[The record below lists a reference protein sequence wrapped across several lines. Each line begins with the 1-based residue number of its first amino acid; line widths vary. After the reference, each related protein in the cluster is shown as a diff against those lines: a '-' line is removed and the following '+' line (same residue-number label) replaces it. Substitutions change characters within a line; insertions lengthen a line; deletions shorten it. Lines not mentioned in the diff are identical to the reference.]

1 MPLSYFQCSE
11 CGQCFEPDEVTYNCL
26 TCGGNL
32 DTHFTFEENP
42 DEINQT
48 DILESREPS
57 IWRYAPLLAAP
68 DPGFFHTPLHQVG
81 WTPVYQPESLRKS
94 LGLRELWIKDES
106 RNPSA
111 SFKDRASALVIARA
125 IEADIQAIIAAST
138 GNAGAAMACMAASVG
153 KQAVIIAPRSAP
165 PAKVAQLLTF
175 GARVVLVDGTY
186 DQAFDLSIE
195 ASRELG
201 WYNRNTGY
209 NPYTVEGKKSAGL
222 EIWEQVLHPRAK
234 GSQNLTIFIPVGD
247 GNILSGV
254 AKGFV
259 DLLALGWIEKLP
271 KIVGV
276 QAEGSAAI
284 YNAFT
289 AGKNEI
295 NPVRAKTVADSISVD
310 LPRDGLR
317 ALMRVRQSGGY
328 FVTVSDQEILQAI
341 PTLGKA
347 GLFVEPAAAA
357 AFAGLQSALKLGLHQ
372 PDEPALVLC
381 TGSGLKDVNAAMRAV
396 EPAPIIEPTLRKLK
410 EALHV

>member
-11 CGQCFEPDEVTYNCL
+11 CGQYFAPDEVTYNCL

-32 DTHFTFEENP
+32 DTHFSFEENP
-42 DEINQT
+42 VEIDQSA
-48 DILESREPS
+48 ILRSKESS

-68 DPGFFHTPLHQVG
+68 DPGFNQTPLHQVG
-81 WTPVYQPESLRKS
+81 WTPVYRPESLQKS
-94 LGLRELWIKDES
+94 LGMRELWIKDES

-125 IEADIQAIIAAST
+125 IEADIETIIAAST

-153 KQAVIIAPRSAP
+153 KKAVIIAPRSAP

-175 GARVVLVDGTY
+175 GAKVVLVDGTY

-195 ASRELG
+195 ASDELG

-209 NPYTVEGKKSAGL
+209 NPYTVEGKKTAGL
-222 EIWEQVLHPRAK
+222 EIWEQVLLNRDQFD
-234 GSQNLTIFIPVGD
+234 QNMTVFIPVGD

-254 AKGFV
+254 AKGFA
-259 DLLALGWIEKLP
+259 DLLALGWIERLP
-271 KIVGV
+271 RLVGV

-284 YNAFT
+284 FNAFT
-289 AGKNEI
+289 AGKDVIE
-295 NPVRAKTVADSISVD
+295 PFSAKTVADSISVD

-317 ALMRVRQSGGY
+317 ALKRVRQSGGY
-328 FVTVSDQEILQAI
+328 FLTVSDQEILQAI
-341 PTLGKA
+341 PTLGSA

-357 AFAGLQSALKLGLHQ
+357 AYAGLQAAIRQGLHH

-381 TGSGLKDVNAAMRAV
+381 TGSGLKDVNAVMRAV
-396 EPAPIIEPTLRKLK
+396 VPAPIIEPTLKQLK

>member
-11 CGQCFEPDEVTYNCL
+11 CGQCFEPDQVTYNCL

-32 DTHFTFEENP
+32 DAHFSFEENP
-42 DEINQT
+42 AEINQNAVLQS
-48 DILESREPS
+48 DKPS

-68 DPGFFHTPLHQVG
+68 DPGFGHTPLHQVG
-81 WTPVYQPESLRKS
+81 WTPVYQPESLRNS
-94 LGLRELWIKDES
+94 LGMRELWIKDES

-111 SFKDRASALVIARA
+111 SFKDRASALVVARA
-125 IEADIQAIIAAST
+125 IEADIQTIIAAST

-153 KQAVIIAPRSAP
+153 KQAVIIAPHTTP
-165 PAKVAQLLTF
+165 PAKIAQLLTF
-175 GARVVLVDGTY
+175 GARVVLVDGNY

-195 ASRELG
+195 ASREFG

-209 NPYTVEGKKSAGL
+209 NPYTVEGKKTAGL
-222 EIWEQVLHPRAK
+222 EIWEQVLQKRDK
-234 GSQNLTIFIPVGD
+234 FRQDLTIFIPVGD

-259 DLLALGWIEKLP
+259 DLLALGWIERLP
-271 KIVGV
+271 KLVGV

-284 YNAFT
+284 YNAFK
-289 AGKNEI
+289 AGKDIIE
-295 NPVRAKTVADSISVD
+295 PVSAKTVADSISVD

-317 ALMRVRQSGGY
+317 ALNRVRHSGGY
-328 FVTVSDQEILQAI
+328 FLTVSDQEILQAI

-357 AFAGLQSALKLGLHQ
+357 AFAGLQAALRQGLHH
-372 PDEPALVLC
+372 PDEPTLVLC
-381 TGSGLKDVNAAMRAV
+381 TGSGLKDINAAMQAV
-396 EPAPIIEPTLRKLK
+396 VPAPIIEPTLKQLK

>member
-11 CGQCFEPDEVTYNCL
+11 CGQCFEPDQVTYNCL

-32 DTHFTFEENP
+32 DTHFSFEENP
-42 DEINQT
+42 VEIDQSA
-48 DILESREPS
+48 ILRSKESS

-68 DPGFFHTPLHQVG
+68 DPGFNQTPLHQVG
-81 WTPVYQPESLRKS
+81 WTPVYRPESLQKS
-94 LGLRELWIKDES
+94 LGMRELWIKDES

-125 IEADIQAIIAAST
+125 IEADIETIIAAST

-153 KQAVIIAPRSAP
+153 KKAVIIAPRSAP

-175 GARVVLVDGTY
+175 GAKVVLVDGTY

-195 ASRELG
+195 ASDELG

-209 NPYTVEGKKSAGL
+209 NPYTVEGKKTAGL
-222 EIWEQVLHPRAK
+222 EIWEQVLLNRDQFD
-234 GSQNLTIFIPVGD
+234 QNMTVFIPVGD

-254 AKGFV
+254 AKGFA
-259 DLLALGWIEKLP
+259 DLLALGWIERLP
-271 KIVGV
+271 RLVGV

-284 YNAFT
+284 FNAFT
-289 AGKNEI
+289 AGKDVIE
-295 NPVRAKTVADSISVD
+295 PVSAKTVADSISVD

-317 ALMRVRQSGGY
+317 ALKRVKQSGGY
-328 FVTVSDQEILQAI
+328 FLTVSDHEILQAI

-357 AFAGLQSALKLGLHQ
+357 VYAGLQAAIRLGLHH
-372 PDEPALVLC
+372 PDEPAVVLC
-381 TGSGLKDVNAAMRAV
+381 TGSGLKDVNAVMRAV
-396 EPAPIIEPTLRKLK
+396 VPAPIIEPTLKQLK

>member
-1 MPLSYFQCSE
+1 
-11 CGQCFEPDEVTYNCL
+11 
-26 TCGGNL
+26 
-32 DTHFTFEENP
+32 
-42 DEINQT
+42 
-48 DILESREPS
+48 
-57 IWRYAPLLAAP
+57 
-68 DPGFFHTPLHQVG
+68 
-81 WTPVYQPESLRKS
+81 
-94 LGLRELWIKDES
+94 
-106 RNPSA
+106 
-111 SFKDRASALVIARA
+111 
-125 IEADIQAIIAAST
+125 
-138 GNAGAAMACMAASVG
+138 MACMSASVN
-153 KQAVIIAPRSAP
+153 KHAIIIAPRSAP

-175 GARVVLVDGTY
+175 GAQVLLVDGTY

-201 WYNRNTGY
+201 WYNRNTGF
-209 NPYTVEGKKSAGL
+209 NPYTVEGKKTAGL
-222 EIWEQVLHPRAK
+222 EIWEQVLRNREKFA
-234 GSQNLTIFIPVGD
+234 QNLTVFIPVGD

-271 KIVGV
+271 RLVGV

-289 AGKNEI
+289 AGSETVA
-295 NPVRAKTVADSISVD
+295 PVSAKTVADSISVD

-317 ALMRVRQSGGY
+317 ALNRVRQSGGY
-328 FVTVSDQEILQAI
+328 FLTVSDQEILQAI

-357 AFAGLQSALKLGLHQ
+357 AFAGLQSAIRQGLHQ

-396 EPAPIIEPTLRKLK
+396 ATPPIIEPTLKQLK

>member
-11 CGQCFEPDEVTYNCL
+11 CGQCFAPDEVTYSCL

-32 DTHFTFEENP
+32 DTHFSFEENLV
-42 DEINQT
+42 EIDQSA
-48 DILESREPS
+48 ILRSKESS

-68 DPGFFHTPLHQVG
+68 DPGFNQTPLHQVG
-81 WTPVYQPESLRKS
+81 WTPVYRPESLQKS
-94 LGLRELWIKDES
+94 LGMRELWIKDES

-125 IEADIQAIIAAST
+125 IEADIETIIAAST

-153 KQAVIIAPRSAP
+153 KKAVIIAPRSAP

-175 GARVVLVDGTY
+175 GAEVVLVDGTY

-195 ASRELG
+195 ASDELG

-209 NPYTVEGKKSAGL
+209 NPYTVEGKKTAGL
-222 EIWEQVLHPRAK
+222 EIWEQVLLNRDQFD
-234 GSQNLTIFIPVGD
+234 QNLTVFIPVGD

-254 AKGFV
+254 AKGFA
-259 DLLALGWIEKLP
+259 DLLALGWIERLP
-271 KIVGV
+271 RLVGV

-284 YNAFT
+284 FNAFT
-289 AGKNEI
+289 AGKDDIE
-295 NPVRAKTVADSISVD
+295 PVSAKTVADSISVD

-317 ALMRVRQSGGY
+317 ALKRVKQSGGY
-328 FVTVSDQEILQAI
+328 FLTVSDQEILQAI
-341 PTLGKA
+341 PILGNA

-357 AFAGLQSALKLGLHQ
+357 AYAGLQAAIRLGLHH

-381 TGSGLKDVNAAMRAV
+381 TGSGLKDVNAVMRAV
-396 EPAPIIEPTLRKLK
+396 VPAPIIEPTLKQLK

>member
-11 CGQCFEPDEVTYNCL
+11 CGKCFEPDQVTYNCL

-32 DTHFTFEENP
+32 DTRFSFEEDP
-42 DEINQT
+42 AEIDQSA
-48 DILESREPS
+48 ILGSKETS

-68 DPGFFHTPLHQVG
+68 DPGFNQTPLHQVG
-81 WTPVYQPESLRKS
+81 WTPVYHPESLQKS
-94 LGLRELWIKDES
+94 LGMRELRIKDEG

-125 IEADIQAIIAAST
+125 IEADIQTIIAAST

-153 KQAVIIAPRSAP
+153 KKAVIIAPRSAP

-209 NPYTVEGKKSAGL
+209 NPYTVEGKKTAGL
-222 EIWEQVLHPRAK
+222 EIWEQVLRDRDRFDP
-234 GSQNLTIFIPVGD
+234 NTTIFIPVGD

-254 AKGFV
+254 AKGFA

-271 KIVGV
+271 RLVGV
-276 QAEGSAAI
+276 QAKGSSAI

-289 AGKNEI
+289 ADKDVI
-295 NPVRAKTVADSISVD
+295 DPVSAKTVADSISVD

-317 ALMRVRQSGGY
+317 ALKRVRQSGGY
-328 FVTVSDQEILQAI
+328 FLTVSDQEILQAI
-341 PTLGKA
+341 PTLGSA

-357 AFAGLQSALKLGLHQ
+357 AYAGLQAAIRQGLHN

-381 TGSGLKDVNAAMRAV
+381 TGSGLKDVNAAMRAAV
-396 EPAPIIEPTLRKLK
+396 PAPIIEPTLKQLK

>member
-11 CGQCFEPDEVTYNCL
+11 CGQCFAPDEVTYNCL

-32 DTHFTFEENP
+32 DTHFSFEENP
-42 DEINQT
+42 VEIDQSA
-48 DILESREPS
+48 ILRSKESS

-68 DPGFFHTPLHQVG
+68 DPGFNQTPLHQVG
-81 WTPVYQPESLRKS
+81 WTPVYRPESLQKS
-94 LGLRELWIKDES
+94 LGMRELWIKDES

-125 IEADIQAIIAAST
+125 IEADIETIIAAST

-153 KQAVIIAPRSAP
+153 KKAVIIAPRSAP

-175 GARVVLVDGTY
+175 GAKVVLVDGTY

-195 ASRELG
+195 VSNELG

-209 NPYTVEGKKSAGL
+209 NPYTVEGKKTAGL
-222 EIWEQVLHPRAK
+222 EIWEQVLLNRDQFD
-234 GSQNLTIFIPVGD
+234 QNMTVFIPVGD

-254 AKGFV
+254 AKGFA
-259 DLLALGWIEKLP
+259 DLLALGWIERLP
-271 KIVGV
+271 RLVGV

-284 YNAFT
+284 FNAFT
-289 AGKNEI
+289 AGKDDIE
-295 NPVRAKTVADSISVD
+295 PVSAKTVADSISVD

-317 ALMRVRQSGGY
+317 ALKRVKQSGGY
-328 FVTVSDQEILQAI
+328 FLTVSDQEILQAI

-357 AFAGLQSALKLGLHQ
+357 AYAGLQAAIRLGLHH
-372 PDEPALVLC
+372 PDEPAVVLC
-381 TGSGLKDVNAAMRAV
+381 TGSGLKDVNAIMRAV
-396 EPAPIIEPTLRKLK
+396 VPAPIIEPTLKQLK

>member
-11 CGQCFEPDEVTYNCL
+11 CGQYFAPDEVTYNCL

-32 DTHFTFEENP
+32 DTHFSFEENP
-42 DEINQT
+42 AEI
-48 DILESREPS
+48 DLSAILQSKEAS

-68 DPGFFHTPLHQVG
+68 DPGFNQTPLHQVG
-81 WTPVYQPESLRKS
+81 WTPVYRPESVQKS
-94 LGLRELWIKDES
+94 LGMRELWIKDES

-125 IEADIQAIIAAST
+125 IEADIETIIAAST

-153 KQAVIIAPRSAP
+153 KKAVIIAPRSAP

-175 GARVVLVDGTY
+175 GAKVVLVDGTY

-195 ASRELG
+195 ASDELG

-209 NPYTVEGKKSAGL
+209 NPYTVEGKKTAGL
-222 EIWEQVLHPRAK
+222 EIWEQVLLNRNQFD
-234 GSQNLTIFIPVGD
+234 QNMTVFIPVGD

-254 AKGFV
+254 AKGFA
-259 DLLALGWIEKLP
+259 DLLALGWIERLP
-271 KIVGV
+271 RLVGV

-284 YNAFT
+284 FNAFT
-289 AGKNEI
+289 AGKDVIE
-295 NPVRAKTVADSISVD
+295 PVSAKTVADSISVD

-317 ALMRVRQSGGY
+317 ALKRVKQSGGY
-328 FVTVSDQEILQAI
+328 FLTVSDQEILQAI

-357 AFAGLQSALKLGLHQ
+357 AYAGLQAAIRLGLHH

-381 TGSGLKDVNAAMRAV
+381 TGSGLKDVNAVMRAV
-396 EPAPIIEPTLRKLK
+396 VPAPIIEPTLKQLK

>member
-1 MPLSYFQCSE
+1 MPLSYFQCSD
-11 CGQCFEPDEVTYNCL
+11 CGQCFEPDQVTYNCL

-32 DTHFTFEENP
+32 DTHFSFEENP
-42 DEINQT
+42 AEINQRS
-48 DILESREPS
+48 ILESCELS

-68 DPGFFHTPLHQVG
+68 DPGFTTTPLHQVG
-81 WTPVYQPESLRKS
+81 FTPVYQPESLRKS
-94 LGLRELWIKDES
+94 LGMQELWIKDES

-111 SFKDRASALVIARA
+111 SFKDRASALVMARA
-125 IEADIQAIIAAST
+125 IEANFKTIIAAST

-195 ASRELG
+195 ASREYG

-209 NPYTVEGKKSAGL
+209 NPYTVEGKKTAGL
-222 EIWEQVLHPRAK
+222 EIWEQVLLKREDSAP
-234 GSQNLTIFIPVGD
+234 NLTIFIPVGD

-254 AKGFV
+254 AKGFA
-259 DLLALGWIEKLP
+259 DLQSLGWIEKLP
-271 KIVGV
+271 RLVGV

-284 YNAFT
+284 YNAFKT
-289 AGKNEI
+289 GKDVI
-295 NPVRAKTVADSISVD
+295 DPVSAKTVADSICVD

-317 ALMRVRQSGGY
+317 ALKRVRQSGGY
-328 FVTVSDQEILQAI
+328 FLTVSDQEILQAI

-357 AFAGLQSALKLGLHQ
+357 AYAGLQAAIQQGLHQ

-396 EPAPIIEPTLRKLK
+396 APAPIIEPTLKGLK
-410 EALHV
+410 EVLHV

>member
-11 CGQCFEPDEVTYNCL
+11 CGQCFEPRQVTYNCL

-32 DTHFTFEENP
+32 DAHFSFEENP
-42 DEINQT
+42 AETSQST
-48 DILESREPS
+48 ILESGEAS

-68 DPGFFHTPLHQVG
+68 DPGFNNTPLHQVG
-81 WTPVYQPESLRKS
+81 LTPVYQPESLRKN
-94 LGLRELWIKDES
+94 LGMQELWIKDES

-111 SFKDRASALVIARA
+111 SFKDRASALVLARA
-125 IEADIQAIIAAST
+125 IEADIQTIIAAST

-153 KQAVIIAPRSAP
+153 KQAVVIAPRSAP

-175 GARVVLVDGTY
+175 GARVVLVDGNY

-195 ASRELG
+195 ASREFG

-209 NPYTVEGKKSAGL
+209 NPYTVEGKKTAGL
-222 EIWEQVLHPRAK
+222 EIWEQVLHKRGK
-234 GSQNLTIFIPVGD
+234 STQNLTIFIPVGD

-259 DLLALGWIEKLP
+259 DLLALGWIERLP
-271 KIVGV
+271 RLVGV

-284 YNAFT
+284 YDAFK
-289 AGKNEI
+289 AGVNEI
-295 NPVRAKTVADSISVD
+295 TPVSSKTVADSISVD

-317 ALMRVRQSGGY
+317 ALKRVRQSGGY
-328 FVTVSDQEILQAI
+328 FLTVSDQEILQAI

-357 AFAGLQSALKLGLHQ
+357 AFAGLQAAIRHGFHQ

-381 TGSGLKDVNAAMRAV
+381 TGSGLKDINAAMRAV
-396 EPAPIIEPTLRKLK
+396 EPAPVIEPTLIQLK

>member
-11 CGQCFEPDEVTYNCL
+11 CGQYFAPDEVTYNCL

-32 DTHFTFEENP
+32 DTHFSFEENP
-42 DEINQT
+42 VEIDQSA
-48 DILESREPS
+48 ILQSKEAS

-68 DPGFFHTPLHQVG
+68 DPGFNQTPLHQVG
-81 WTPVYQPESLRKS
+81 WTPVYRPESLQKS
-94 LGLRELWIKDES
+94 LGMRELWIKDES

-125 IEADIQAIIAAST
+125 IEADIETIIAAST

-153 KQAVIIAPRSAP
+153 KKAVIIAPRSAP

-175 GARVVLVDGTY
+175 GAKVVLVDGTY

-195 ASRELG
+195 ASDELG

-209 NPYTVEGKKSAGL
+209 NPYTVEGKKTAGL
-222 EIWEQVLHPRAK
+222 EIWEQVLLNRNQFD
-234 GSQNLTIFIPVGD
+234 QNMTVFIPVGD

-254 AKGFV
+254 AKGFA
-259 DLLALGWIEKLP
+259 DLLALGWIERLP
-271 KIVGV
+271 RLVGV

-284 YNAFT
+284 FNAFT
-289 AGKNEI
+289 AGKDVIE
-295 NPVRAKTVADSISVD
+295 PVSAKTVADSISVD

-317 ALMRVRQSGGY
+317 ALKRVKQSGGY
-328 FVTVSDQEILQAI
+328 FLTVSDQEILQAI

-357 AFAGLQSALKLGLHQ
+357 AYAGLQAAIRLGLHH

-381 TGSGLKDVNAAMRAV
+381 TGSGLKDVNAVMRAV
-396 EPAPIIEPTLRKLK
+396 VPAPIIEPTLKQLK

>member
-11 CGQCFEPDEVTYNCL
+11 CGQCFAPDEVTYNCL

-32 DTHFTFEENP
+32 DTHFSFEENP
-42 DEINQT
+42 AEIDQSA
-48 DILESREPS
+48 ILQSKEAS

-68 DPGFFHTPLHQVG
+68 DPGFNQTPLHQVG
-81 WTPVYQPESLRKS
+81 WTPVYRPESLQKS
-94 LGLRELWIKDES
+94 LGMRELWIKDES

-125 IEADIQAIIAAST
+125 IEADIETIIAAST
-138 GNAGAAMACMAASVG
+138 GNAGAAMACVAASVG
-153 KQAVIIAPRSAP
+153 KKAVIIAPRSAP

-175 GARVVLVDGTY
+175 GAKVVLVDGTY

-195 ASRELG
+195 ASDELG

-209 NPYTVEGKKSAGL
+209 NPYTVEGKKTAGL
-222 EIWEQVLHPRAK
+222 EIWEQVLLNRDQFD
-234 GSQNLTIFIPVGD
+234 QNMTVFIPVGD

-254 AKGFV
+254 AKGFA
-259 DLLALGWIEKLP
+259 DLLALGWIERLP
-271 KIVGV
+271 RLVGV

-284 YNAFT
+284 FNAFT
-289 AGKNEI
+289 AGKDVIE
-295 NPVRAKTVADSISVD
+295 PVSAKTVADSISVD

-317 ALMRVRQSGGY
+317 ALKRVKQSGGY
-328 FVTVSDQEILQAI
+328 FLTVSDQEILQAI

-357 AFAGLQSALKLGLHQ
+357 VYAGLQAAIRLGLHH

-381 TGSGLKDVNAAMRAV
+381 TGSGLKDVNAIMRAV
-396 EPAPIIEPTLRKLK
+396 MPAPIIEPTLKQLK

>member
-11 CGQCFEPDEVTYNCL
+11 CGQRFEPDQATYTCL

-32 DTHFTFEENP
+32 DTHFSFEENP
-42 DEINQT
+42 AEVSQDA
-48 DILESREPS
+48 ILNSRENS
-57 IWRYAPLLAAP
+57 VWRYAPLLAAP
-68 DPGFFHTPLHQVG
+68 DPGFQNTPLHQVG
-81 WTPVYQPESLRKS
+81 STPVYQPESLRMM
-94 LGLRELWIKDES
+94 LGMRELWIKEES

-111 SFKDRASALVIARA
+111 SFKDRASALVVARA
-125 IEADIQAIIAAST
+125 IQADIQTVIAAST
-138 GNAGAAMACMAASVG
+138 GNAGAAMACMSASVNRH
-153 KQAVIIAPRSAP
+153 AIIIAPRSAP

-175 GARVVLVDGTY
+175 GAQVLLVDGTY

-201 WYNRNTGY
+201 WYNRNTGF
-209 NPYTVEGKKSAGL
+209 NPYTVEGKKTAGL
-222 EIWEQVLHPRAK
+222 EIWEQVLRNREKFA
-234 GSQNLTIFIPVGD
+234 QNLTVFIPVGD

-271 KIVGV
+271 RLVGV

-289 AGKNEI
+289 AGSKTVA
-295 NPVRAKTVADSISVD
+295 PVSAKTVADSISVD

-317 ALMRVRQSGGY
+317 ALNRVRQSGGY
-328 FVTVSDQEILQAI
+328 FLTVSDQEILQAI

-357 AFAGLQSALKLGLHQ
+357 AFAGLQSAIRQGLHQ

-396 EPAPIIEPTLRKLK
+396 ATPPIIEPTLKQLK

>member
-11 CGQCFEPDEVTYNCL
+11 CGQYFAPDEVTYNCL

-32 DTHFTFEENP
+32 DTHFSFEENP
-42 DEINQT
+42 VEIDQSA
-48 DILESREPS
+48 ILQSKEAS

-68 DPGFFHTPLHQVG
+68 DPGFNQTPLHQVG
-81 WTPVYQPESLRKS
+81 WTPVYRPESLQKS
-94 LGLRELWIKDES
+94 LGMRELWIKDES

-125 IEADIQAIIAAST
+125 IEADIETIIAAST

-153 KQAVIIAPRSAP
+153 KKAVIIAPRSAP

-175 GARVVLVDGTY
+175 GAKVVLVDGTY

-195 ASRELG
+195 ASDELG

-209 NPYTVEGKKSAGL
+209 NPYTVEGKKTAGL
-222 EIWEQVLHPRAK
+222 EIWEQVLLNRNQFD
-234 GSQNLTIFIPVGD
+234 QNMTVFIPVGD

-254 AKGFV
+254 AKGFA
-259 DLLALGWIEKLP
+259 DLLALGWIERLP
-271 KIVGV
+271 RLVGV

-284 YNAFT
+284 FNAFT
-289 AGKNEI
+289 AGKDVIE
-295 NPVRAKTVADSISVD
+295 PVSAKTVADSISVD

-317 ALMRVRQSGGY
+317 ALKRVKQSGGY
-328 FVTVSDQEILQAI
+328 FLTVSDQEILQAI

-357 AFAGLQSALKLGLHQ
+357 AYAGLQAAIRLGLHH

-381 TGSGLKDVNAAMRAV
+381 TGSGLKDVNAIMRAV
-396 EPAPIIEPTLRKLK
+396 VPAPIIEPTLKQLK

>member
-11 CGQCFEPDEVTYNCL
+11 CGQYFAPDEVTYNCL

-32 DTHFTFEENP
+32 DTHFSFEENP
-42 DEINQT
+42 VEIDQSA
-48 DILESREPS
+48 ILRSKESS

-68 DPGFFHTPLHQVG
+68 DPGFNQTPLHQVG
-81 WTPVYQPESLRKS
+81 WTPVYRPESLQKS

-125 IEADIQAIIAAST
+125 IEADIETIIAAST

-153 KQAVIIAPRSAP
+153 KKAVIIAPRSAP

-175 GARVVLVDGTY
+175 GAKVVLVDGTY

-195 ASRELG
+195 VSNELG

-209 NPYTVEGKKSAGL
+209 NPYTVEGKKTAGL
-222 EIWEQVLHPRAK
+222 EIWEQVLLNRDQFD
-234 GSQNLTIFIPVGD
+234 QNLTVFIPVGD

-254 AKGFV
+254 AKGFA
-259 DLLALGWIEKLP
+259 DLLALGWIERLP
-271 KIVGV
+271 RLVGV
-276 QAEGSAAI
+276 QAEGSASI
-284 YNAFT
+284 FNAFT
-289 AGKNEI
+289 AGKDVIE
-295 NPVRAKTVADSISVD
+295 PVSAKTVADSISVD

-317 ALMRVRQSGGY
+317 ALKRVKQSGGY
-328 FVTVSDQEILQAI
+328 FLTVSDQEILQAI
-341 PTLGKA
+341 PILGKA

-357 AFAGLQSALKLGLHQ
+357 AYAGLQAAIRLGLHH

-381 TGSGLKDVNAAMRAV
+381 TGSGLKDVNAVMRAV
-396 EPAPIIEPTLRKLK
+396 VPAPIIEPTLKQLK

>member
-1 MPLSYFQCSE
+1 MPINHFQCSV
-11 CGQCFEPDEVTYNCL
+11 CSQCFDPSQVTYTCL
-26 TCGGNL
+26 ACGGNL
-32 DTHFTFEENP
+32 DAHFSFEDAP
-42 DEINQT
+42 HKSDPSS
-48 DILESREPS
+48 ILQSNETS
-57 IWRYAPLLAAP
+57 IWRYASLLAAP
-68 DPGFFHTPLHQVG
+68 DPGFGNTPLHQVG
-81 WTPVYQPESLRKS
+81 WTPIYQPAALRES
-94 LGLRELWIKDES
+94 LGLQELWIKDES

-125 IEADIQAIIAAST
+125 IEANIQTIIAAST

-175 GARVVLVDGTY
+175 GARVLLVDGTY

-201 WYNRNTGY
+201 WYNRNTGF
-209 NPYTVEGKKSAGL
+209 NPYTVEGKKTAGL
-222 EIWEQVLHPRAK
+222 EIWEQVLLPRGNRA
-234 GSQNLTIFIPVGD
+234 QNLTIFIPVGD

-271 KIVGV
+271 RLVGV

-284 YNAFT
+284 FNAWK
-289 AGKNEI
+289 AGSDKI
-295 NPVRAKTVADSISVD
+295 SPVCASTIADSISVD

-317 ALMRVRQSGGY
+317 ALERVRQSGGY
-328 FVTVSDQEILQAI
+328 FVKVTDEEILQAI

-357 AFAGLQSALKLGLHQ
+357 AFAGLKSAMRLGLHH

-381 TGSGLKDVNAAMRAV
+381 TGSGLKDISAAMRAV
-396 EPAPIIEPTLRKLK
+396 EPAPVIEPTLKQLK
-410 EALHV
+410 EVLHV

>member
-11 CGQCFEPDEVTYNCL
+11 CGKRFDPGQVTYNCPA
-26 TCGGNL
+26 CGGNL
-32 DTHFTFEENP
+32 DSHFTFEENP
-42 DEINQT
+42 NEVSIST
-48 DILESREPS
+48 ILESREPS

-68 DPGFFHTPLHQVG
+68 DPGFAATPLHQVG
-81 WTPVYQPESLRKS
+81 WTPVYQPETLRKS
-94 LGLRELWIKDES
+94 LGMRELWIKDES

-125 IEADIQAIIAAST
+125 VEADIPTIIAAST

-153 KQAVIIAPRSAP
+153 RQAVILAPRSAP

-175 GARVVLVDGTY
+175 GARVLLVDGSY
-186 DQAFDLSIE
+186 DQAFELSIE

-209 NPYTVEGKKSAGL
+209 NPYTVEGKKTAGL
-222 EIWEQVLHPRAK
+222 EIWEQVLQLRAK
-234 GSQNLTIFIPVGD
+234 DAPNLTIFIPVGD

-254 AKGFV
+254 AKGFA

-271 KIVGV
+271 RLVGV

-284 YNAFT
+284 YNAFK
-289 AGKNEI
+289 ADANAI
-295 NPVRAKTVADSISVD
+295 QPVYAKTAADSISVD

-317 ALMRVRQSGGY
+317 ALNRVRQSGGY
-328 FVTVSDQEILQAI
+328 YLTVSDEEILAAI
-341 PTLGKA
+341 PTLGSA

-357 AFAGLQSALKLGLHQ
+357 AFAGLRTALRQGLHS

-381 TGSGLKDVNAAMRAV
+381 TGSGLKDINAAMRAV
-396 EPAPIIEPTLRKLK
+396 EPAPIIEPTLTHLK